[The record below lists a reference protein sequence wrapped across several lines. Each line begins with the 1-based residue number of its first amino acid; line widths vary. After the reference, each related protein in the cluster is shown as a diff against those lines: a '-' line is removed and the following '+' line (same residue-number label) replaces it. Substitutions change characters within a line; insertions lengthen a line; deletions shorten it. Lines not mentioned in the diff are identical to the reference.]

1 MDDAKKAENKKDK
14 KKIRFVAIHISDFN
28 VSERRLFFDTC
39 FKYMPEEN
47 AKEVIEYLVKK
58 YYIKEGNWSKVDKWM
73 DGCIENH
80 YDYPPTKIAKMALHY
95 HKVNRCMLPLFIKM
109 AQNIKSRVSMRRMR
123 EQLKTSAK
131 T

>member
-1 MDDAKKAENKKDK
+1 MDDAKKAENEKAKKRIK
-14 KKIRFVAIHISDFN
+14 HLAIAISCCN
-28 VSERRLFFDTC
+28 VSDRRLFFDTC
-39 FKYMPEEN
+39 FKHLPEDK

-58 YYIKEGNWSKVDKWM
+58 YYIKAENWGKVDKWM

-80 YDYPPTKIAKMALHY
+80 YDYPPTKIAKLALHY